1 MLSAILVV
9 SGIFLVARLVIVL
22 INLWQQPYMPD
33 KDPTGTEP
41 AVAVLIPA
49 RNEAHN
55 LPRILADLAA
65 MRYPD
70 LKVCVLD
77 DASSDETATVVRR
90 HQASLLNL
98 QLLDG
103 QPVPEGWLGKPWACH
118 QLAQAVTADYYLFI
132 DADIRLGPDA
142 LKNAVAV
149 MQRQHLSLYTLFPKQ
164 EVRSP
169 GEKLTVP
176 VAYYTLATFIPL
188 SLVARSP
195 NPAFRAANGQFMML
209 DSRQY
214 QLHQWHQQVRHHQ
227 VEDMAIMEALK
238 KKGLTVAAHLTH
250 EHMSCRM
257 YTGFQEAVQGFS
269 KNFRAFYADSW
280 VFMGFF
286 LVFGI
291 IAPLLLVI
299 PFPAEAG
306 LLLSAELLGVRL
318 LAARL
323 LGYCQREAVLLAIPQ
338 MAVTVYL
345 AACSLLNNIYKQNQW
360 KGRPIP

>member
-1 MLSAILVV
+1 
-9 SGIFLVARLVIVL
+9 
-22 INLWQQPYMPD
+22 
-33 KDPTGTEP
+33 
-41 AVAVLIPA
+41 
-49 RNEAHN
+49 
-55 LPRILADLAA
+55 
-65 MRYPD
+65 
-70 LKVCVLD
+70 VLD
-77 DASSDETATVVRR
+77 DASSDETATVVRTY
-90 HQASLLNL
+90 QASLPNL
-98 QLLDG
+98 QLLEG

-118 QLAQAVTADYYLFI
+118 QLAQAVKADYYLFI

-149 MQRQHLSLYTLFPKQ
+149 MQRQQLSLYTLFPKQ
-164 EVRSP
+164 EVRSL

-176 VAYYTLATFIPL
+176 VAYYTLATLIPL
-188 SLVARSP
+188 SLVARSS

-209 DSRQY
+209 TGGQY
-214 QLHQWHQQVRHHQ
+214 HLNQWHLQVGDHQ
-227 VEDMAIMEALK
+227 VEDMAIMQAMKE
-238 KKGLTVAAHLTH
+238 KGLKVAASLTH

-257 YTGFQEAVQGFS
+257 YTGFREAVQGFS

-306 LLLSAELLGVRL
+306 LLLSAELLGTRL

-323 LGYCQREAVLLAIPQ
+323 LGYCQREAVLLAFPQ

-345 AACSLLNNIYKQNQW
+345 AAYSLLNNIYKQNQW